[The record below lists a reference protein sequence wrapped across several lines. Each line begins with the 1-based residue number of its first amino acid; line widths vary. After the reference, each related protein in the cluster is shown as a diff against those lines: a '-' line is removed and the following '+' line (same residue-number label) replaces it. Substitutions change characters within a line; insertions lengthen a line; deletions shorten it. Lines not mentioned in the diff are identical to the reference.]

1 MSENNNTL
9 PNNNDLP
16 NDVSSSTQLAY
27 LPDKFLSDDKN
38 RPLKYIYTI
47 NKDTENEQHID
58 LKYALKPILY
68 SVVFILLFQALEP
81 LAFYGI
87 VTTETQYLLGSYN
100 KLSWGPSLSAS
111 QASTFES
118 ITQGVAF
125 SAPLIGG
132 IIADGLL
139 GDFNTIIM
147 SVTCLY
153 LPGLLLI
160 ALTTFPGILGSDFN
174 YAALKASL
182 LVLMPIGMGFNKAC
196 MNAFGAKQFH
206 PILQSSMLEQYF
218 VFLYV
223 TVNAGGL
230 VGNMGIAVLAQMN
243 IQVAYLIPVCSLLIG
258 LLVFWIGS
266 NRYVK
271 APPQPTTIKNTLKL
285 IGQKFVCKS
294 LDASKKSN
302 GGGHPDSFVQGVK
315 RLIQIVPVAFLV
327 IPFSIAYESTYSV
340 LVIQGTAMRSLGMMD
355 ASFMQCFNPIFV
367 LIFGYLIGNILY
379 PYLTKH
385 NIKIS
390 TTHKFAYGTTFGALF
405 LGWSWIIDRFMK
417 KESCYCCFIV
427 C

>member
-1 MSENNNTL
+1 M
-9 PNNNDLP
+9 
-16 NDVSSSTQLAY
+16 
-27 LPDKFLSDDKN
+27 
-38 RPLKYIYTI
+38 
-47 NKDTENEQHID
+47 
-58 LKYALKPILY
+58 Y
-68 SVVFILLFQALEP
+68 SVVCILLFQALEP

-87 VTTETQYLLGSYN
+87 ITTETEYLLGSYN
-100 KLSWGPSLSAS
+100 KQSWGPTLSAS
-111 QASTFES
+111 QASTFTS

-266 NRYVK
+266 NRYVMYL
-271 APPQPTTIKNTLKL
+271 QLGRTTPK
-285 IGQKFVCKS
+285 
-294 LDASKKSN
+294 
-302 GGGHPDSFVQGVK
+302 GGF
-315 RLIQIVPVAFLV
+315 
-327 IPFSIAYESTYSV
+327 
-340 LVIQGTAMRSLGMMD
+340 
-355 ASFMQCFNPIFV
+355 
-367 LIFGYLIGNILY
+367 
-379 PYLTKH
+379 
-385 NIKIS
+385 
-390 TTHKFAYGTTFGALF
+390 
-405 LGWSWIIDRFMK
+405 
-417 KESCYCCFIV
+417 
-427 C
+427 